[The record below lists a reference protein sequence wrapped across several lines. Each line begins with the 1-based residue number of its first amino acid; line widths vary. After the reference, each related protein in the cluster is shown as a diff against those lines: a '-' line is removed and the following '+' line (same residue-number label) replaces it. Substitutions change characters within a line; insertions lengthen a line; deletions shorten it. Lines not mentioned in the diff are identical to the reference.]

1 MDAHSVVDDWDAA
14 PFDGGFGGIGE
25 LKSRGFDGAVEADG
39 TWLFLRDG
47 EALAVVDDL
56 DVDPRPGDIDA
67 FEGTTGR
74 QHEAPTA
81 GVATVAAMLAL
92 GGEVRGTYFTDD
104 TPLSAV
110 DETLSGGGFT
120 GYVELSENVLSGDYY
135 YVYVDGAVEHVA
147 FVGSE
152 QLLTGEEAESRAEGE
167 VGIYDVV
174 AVELPCP
181 EVPEPELPPEPE
193 PDPTPAAAGLEAGA
207 ETESNSDS
215 EMGSNSESESESG
228 LETEA
233 NSESASDA
241 DPAST
246 ARTGSESSPYG
257 GTADPDP
264 EGDSDTEAAAE
275 TGADADA
282 DSTPEGAADAGAD
295 TDTGSESGTETKPE
309 AGTETETKPE
319 TETEAKAKPE
329 PSRTSDAAEAADTDL
344 EVDTSWLERD
354 AGDDADAAGDD
365 EGRGDA
371 ENDDAPAGTDVE
383 AATDESVDDD
393 GAGGVGDPGEGDA
406 ETSEDEVAG
415 DEAPRDDRGG
425 AAVAAFADDS
435 DDSDDS
441 DGDDSDESD
450 DSDDSDGEAEPTAP
464 DPTVEDT
471 PTAAPEASAE
481 SAPDRGDDA
490 RIEQYEARIEEL
502 EADLSTADSRIE
514 ELEAE
519 LESLRAERDALER
532 RLGSTDA
539 PAGESMSPEAALAET
554 RLFVRQR
561 TRGEGALSDAH
572 DGADRETVVS
582 NLRIEYHTTF
592 DDAGVS
598 VAGEPFEAWLRASDA
613 YAFVEWLATELLFE
627 IRAAD
632 RPEAVRPLYDAL
644 PDIDRIGFEETIAVG
659 DGTEGREIGFD
670 IVARD
675 KSGHPLVVAAFDRG
689 RDPTYADA
697 VEPFVAD
704 ATDVCAGHETLAGAV
719 AITSSYFES
728 DAMSVVGEATSS
740 SLLSR
745 SRYRSYVKLSRA
757 NGYHLCLVESR
768 EGSFN
773 LTVPEL

>member
-120 GYVELSENVLSGDYY
+120 GYIELSENVLSGDYY

-181 EVPEPELPPEPE
+181 EVPEPELAPEPDPEPE
-193 PDPTPAAAGLEAGA
+193 PTQTAGA
-207 ETESNSDS
+207 
-215 EMGSNSESESESG
+215 GVG
-228 LETEA
+228 A
-233 NSESASDA
+233 NADTDADVGADTDADA
-241 DPAST
+241 DPAV
-246 ARTGSESSPYG
+246 GSDSDSGSSLYG
-257 GTADPDP
+257 DTADSEPDP
-264 EGDSDTEAAAE
+264 EPDLDSGSDADAAAE
-275 TGADADA
+275 TDPG
-282 DSTPEGAADAGAD
+282 TAG
-295 TDTGSESGTETKPE
+295 
-309 AGTETETKPE
+309 GTETE
-319 TETEAKAKPE
+319 
-329 PSRTSDAAEAADTDL
+329 R

-354 AGDDADAAGDD
+354 DESDAGIGEDDSVGGDDTESDASVEGDILGSADA
-365 EGRGDA
+365 E
-371 ENDDAPAGTDVE
+371 T
-383 AATDESVDDD
+383 ATDGPVTDD
-393 GAGGVGDPGEGDA
+393 GAGGDEERMDDEETGLDGATGDDA
-406 ETSEDEVAG
+406 R
-415 DEAPRDDRGG
+415 RDDRGG
-425 AAVAAFADDS
+425 ASVAAIADDT
-435 DDSDDS
+435 
-441 DGDDSDESD
+441 DGDIDSNTDID
-450 DSDDSDGEAEPTAP
+450 TDGDTGTDTSADNEAEPTAS

>member
-67 FEGTTGR
+67 FEGATGR
-74 QHEAPTA
+74 QHEAPTT

-174 AVELPCP
+174 AVELPRP
-181 EVPEPELPPEPE
+181 DVPEPESPPEPDPEPE
-193 PDPTPAAAGLEAGA
+193 PTQTAGA
-207 ETESNSDS
+207 
-215 EMGSNSESESESG
+215 GVG
-228 LETEA
+228 A
-233 NSESASDA
+233 NADTDADVGADTDADA
-241 DPAST
+241 DPAVGSDSDSGSSLYGDT
-246 ARTGSESSPYG
+246 AGS
-257 GTADPDP
+257 APDP
-264 EGDSDTEAAAE
+264 EPDLDSGSDADAAAE
-275 TGADADA
+275 TDPG
-282 DSTPEGAADAGAD
+282 TAG
-295 TDTGSESGTETKPE
+295 
-309 AGTETETKPE
+309 GTETE
-319 TETEAKAKPE
+319 
-329 PSRTSDAAEAADTDL
+329 R

-354 AGDDADAAGDD
+354 DESDAGIGEDDSVEGDDTESDASVEGDILGSADA
-365 EGRGDA
+365 E
-371 ENDDAPAGTDVE
+371 T
-383 AATDESVDDD
+383 ATDGPVTDD
-393 GAGGVGDPGEGDA
+393 GAGGDEERMDDEETGLDGATGDDA
-406 ETSEDEVAG
+406 R
-415 DEAPRDDRGG
+415 RDDRGG
-425 AAVAAFADDS
+425 ASVAAIADDT
-435 DDSDDS
+435 
-441 DGDDSDESD
+441 DGDIDSNTDID
-450 DSDDSDGEAEPTAP
+450 TDGDTGTDTSADNEAEPTAP
-464 DPTVEDT
+464 DATVEDT

-490 RIEQYEARIEEL
+490 RIERYEA
-502 EADLSTADSRIE
+502 RIE

-689 RDPTYADA
+689 RDPTYADT

>member
-25 LKSRGFDGAVEADG
+25 LKSRGFDGAIEADG
-39 TWLFLRDG
+39 TWLFLSDG

-67 FEGTTGR
+67 FEGATGR

-104 TPLSAV
+104 TPLEAV

-174 AVELPCP
+174 AVELPHP
-181 EVPEPELPPEPE
+181 NVPEPEPKPEPDPEPE
-193 PDPTPAAAGLEAGA
+193 PTQTAGA
-207 ETESNSDS
+207 
-215 EMGSNSESESESG
+215 GVG
-228 LETEA
+228 A
-233 NSESASDA
+233 NADTDADADVSADTDADA
-241 DPAST
+241 DPAV
-246 ARTGSESSPYG
+246 GSDSDSGPSLYG
-257 GTADPDP
+257 DTADSEP
-264 EGDSDTEAAAE
+264 EPEPELALDSGSDADAAAE
-275 TGADADA
+275 TDPG
-282 DSTPEGAADAGAD
+282 TAG
-295 TDTGSESGTETKPE
+295 
-309 AGTETETKPE
+309 GTETE
-319 TETEAKAKPE
+319 
-329 PSRTSDAAEAADTDL
+329 R

-354 AGDDADAAGDD
+354 DESDAGIGEDDSVGGDDTESDASVEGDILGSADA
-365 EGRGDA
+365 
-371 ENDDAPAGTDVE
+371 GT
-383 AATDESVDDD
+383 ATDGSVTDD
-393 GAGGVGDPGEGDA
+393 GAGGDEERMDDEETGLDGATGDD
-406 ETSEDEVAG
+406 TR
-415 DEAPRDDRGG
+415 RDDRGG
-425 AAVAAFADDS
+425 ASVAAIADDT
-435 DDSDDS
+435 
-441 DGDDSDESD
+441 DGDID
-450 DSDDSDGEAEPTAP
+450 DNTDIDTDGDNEAEPTAS
-464 DPTVEDT
+464 DPTAEDA
-471 PTAAPEASAE
+471 PTAAPDPSAE
-481 SAPDRGDDA
+481 ATPDRGDDA
-490 RIEQYEARIEEL
+490 RIERYEARIEGL
-502 EADLSTADSRIE
+502 KADLATADSRIE
-514 ELEAE
+514 KLEAE

-554 RLFVRQR
+554 RLFVRQC

-598 VAGEPFEAWLRASDA
+598 VAGEPFETWLRASDA
-613 YAFVEWLATELLFE
+613 YTFVEWLATELLFE

-704 ATDVCAGHETLAGAV
+704 ATDVSAAHETLAGAV

-768 EGSFN
+768 EGLFN
-773 LTVPEL
+773 LAVPEL

>member
-25 LKSRGFDGAVEADG
+25 LKSRGFDGAIEADG

-47 EALAVVDDL
+47 EALAVVADL

-67 FEGTTGR
+67 FEGATGR

-174 AVELPCP
+174 AVELPRP
-181 EVPEPELPPEPE
+181 DVPEPESPPEPDPEPE
-193 PDPTPAAAGLEAGA
+193 PTQTAGA
-207 ETESNSDS
+207 
-215 EMGSNSESESESG
+215 GVG
-228 LETEA
+228 A
-233 NSESASDA
+233 NADTDADVGADTDADA
-241 DPAST
+241 DPAV
-246 ARTGSESSPYG
+246 GSDSDSGPSLYG
-257 GTADPDP
+257 DTADSEPDP
-264 EGDSDTEAAAE
+264 EPDLDSGSDADAAAE
-275 TGADADA
+275 ADPG
-282 DSTPEGAADAGAD
+282 TAG
-295 TDTGSESGTETKPE
+295 
-309 AGTETETKPE
+309 GTETE
-319 TETEAKAKPE
+319 
-329 PSRTSDAAEAADTDL
+329 R

-354 AGDDADAAGDD
+354 DESDAGIGEDDSVEGDDTESDASVEGDILGSADA
-365 EGRGDA
+365 E
-371 ENDDAPAGTDVE
+371 T
-383 AATDESVDDD
+383 ATDGPVTDD
-393 GAGGVGDPGEGDA
+393 GAGGDEERMDDEETGLDGATGDDA
-406 ETSEDEVAG
+406 R
-415 DEAPRDDRGG
+415 RDDRGG
-425 AAVAAFADDS
+425 ASVAAIADDT
-435 DDSDDS
+435 
-441 DGDDSDESD
+441 DGDIDSNTDIDTDGDTGTDTD
-450 DSDDSDGEAEPTAP
+450 DDIDGDTGVEGTPTAP
-464 DPTVEDT
+464 
-471 PTAAPEASAE
+471 PEPSAE
-481 SAPDRGDDA
+481 ATPDRGDDA
-490 RIEQYEARIEEL
+490 RIERYEARIEEL
-502 EADLSTADSRIE
+502 EADLATANSRIE

-598 VAGEPFEAWLRASDA
+598 VAGEPFETWLRASDA

-632 RPEAVRPLYDAL
+632 RPEAIRPLYDAL
-644 PDIDRIGFEETIAVG
+644 PEIDRIGFEETIAVG

-704 ATDVCAGHETLAGAV
+704 ATDVCAAHETLAGAV

>member
-1 MDAHSVVDDWDAA
+1 MAVLREDVRMDAHSVVDDWDAA

-25 LKSRGFDGAVEADG
+25 LKSRGFDGAIEADG
-39 TWLFLRDG
+39 TWLFLSDG

-56 DVDPRPGDIDA
+56 DVDPRPGDIDT
-67 FEGTTGR
+67 FEGATGR

-104 TPLSAV
+104 TPLEAV

-174 AVELPCP
+174 AVELPRP
-181 EVPEPELPPEPE
+181 DVPEPESPPEPDSE
-193 PDPTPAAAGLEAGA
+193 PEPTQTAGA
-207 ETESNSDS
+207 
-215 EMGSNSESESESG
+215 GVG
-228 LETEA
+228 A
-233 NSESASDA
+233 NADTDA
-241 DPAST
+241 DV
-246 ARTGSESSPYG
+246 
-257 GTADPDP
+257 GT
-264 EGDSDTEAAAE
+264 DT
-275 TGADADA
+275 DADA
-282 DSTPEGAADAGAD
+282 DLAVGSDSGSGPSLYGDTTDSEPDPESDLDSGSDADAAAEAD
-295 TDTGSESGTETKPE
+295 PGT
-309 AGTETETKPE
+309 AGGTETE
-319 TETEAKAKPE
+319 
-329 PSRTSDAAEAADTDL
+329 R

-354 AGDDADAAGDD
+354 DESDAGIGEDNSVEGDDTESDASVEGDIFGSADAETTTEDPVT
-365 EGRGDA
+365 E
-371 ENDDAPAGTDVE
+371 
-383 AATDESVDDD
+383 D
-393 GAGGVGDPGEGDA
+393 GAGGDEERMDDEETGLDGATGDD
-406 ETSEDEVAG
+406 TR
-415 DEAPRDDRGG
+415 RDDRGSASI
-425 AAVAAFADDS
+425 AAIADDA
-435 DDSDDS
+435 
-441 DGDDSDESD
+441 DGDIASNTDIDTDGDTGTDTHD
-450 DSDDSDGEAEPTAP
+450 DIDGDTGTDTSADNEAEPTAP
-464 DPTVEDT
+464 DPTVENT
-471 PTAAPEASAE
+471 PTAALEPSAE

-490 RIEQYEARIEEL
+490 RIGRYEARIEEL
-502 EADLSTADSRIE
+502 EAK
-514 ELEAE
+514 

-532 RLGSTDA
+532 RLESADA
-539 PAGESMSPEAALAET
+539 PTGESMSPEAALAET

-598 VAGEPFEAWLRASDA
+598 VAGEPFETWLRASDA

-632 RPEAVRPLYDAL
+632 RPEAIRPLYDAL

-704 ATDVCAGHETLAGAV
+704 ATDVCAAHETLAGAV

>member
-47 EALAVVDDL
+47 EALAVVADL

-67 FEGTTGR
+67 FEGATGR

-181 EVPEPELPPEPE
+181 EVPEPESPPEPDPEPE
-193 PDPTPAAAGLEAGA
+193 PTQTAGA
-207 ETESNSDS
+207 
-215 EMGSNSESESESG
+215 GVG
-228 LETEA
+228 A
-233 NSESASDA
+233 NADTDADVGADTDADA
-241 DPAST
+241 DPAV
-246 ARTGSESSPYG
+246 GSDSDSGPSLYG
-257 GTADPDP
+257 DTADSEPDP
-264 EGDSDTEAAAE
+264 EPDLDSGSDADAAAE
-275 TGADADA
+275 TDPG
-282 DSTPEGAADAGAD
+282 TAG
-295 TDTGSESGTETKPE
+295 
-309 AGTETETKPE
+309 GTETE
-319 TETEAKAKPE
+319 
-329 PSRTSDAAEAADTDL
+329 R

-354 AGDDADAAGDD
+354 DESDAGIGEDDSVEGDDTESDASVEGDILGSADA
-365 EGRGDA
+365 E
-371 ENDDAPAGTDVE
+371 T
-383 AATDESVDDD
+383 ATDGPVTDD
-393 GAGGVGDPGEGDA
+393 GAGGDEERMDDEETGLDGATGDDA
-406 ETSEDEVAG
+406 R
-415 DEAPRDDRGG
+415 RDDRGG
-425 AAVAAFADDS
+425 ASVAAIADDT
-435 DDSDDS
+435 
-441 DGDDSDESD
+441 DGDIDSNTDID
-450 DSDDSDGEAEPTAP
+450 TDGDTGTDTSADNEAEPTAS

-481 SAPDRGDDA
+481 ATPDRGDDA
-490 RIEQYEARIEEL
+490 RIERYEARIEEL
-502 EADLSTADSRIE
+502 EADLATADSRIE

-519 LESLRAERDALER
+519 LESLRAERDDLKR
-532 RLGSTDA
+532 RLGATDA

-773 LTVPEL
+773 QTVPEL

>member
-1 MDAHSVVDDWDAA
+1 MDGVNRRPADSPTRLGDVEAGAAADRFDLSLSRGVGPSNAAAGSPGSYMPVLREDVRMDAHSVVDDWDAA
-14 PFDGGFGGIGE
+14 PFDGGFGGIDA
-25 LKSRGFDGAVEADG
+25 LASRGFSGAIETDG

-47 EALAVVDDL
+47 EALAVVADL

-67 FEGTTGR
+67 FEGASGR

-81 GVATVAAMLAL
+81 GVATVAAMMAL

-135 YVYVDGAVEHVA
+135 YAYVDGAVEHAA

-174 AVELPCP
+174 AVELPRP
-181 EVPEPELPPEPE
+181 ALPEPESPPE
-193 PDPTPAAAGLEAGA
+193 PDPTPTAAAGPEADPTPEADSGA
-207 ETESNSDS
+207 EEDS
-215 EMGSNSESESESG
+215 
-228 LETEA
+228 
-233 NSESASDA
+233 
-241 DPAST
+241 DPASN
-246 ARTGSESSPYG
+246 
-257 GTADPDP
+257 AD
-264 EGDSDTEAAAE
+264 AAAE
-275 TGADADA
+275 TEPDADA
-282 DSTPEGAADAGAD
+282 DDDSTPAVAADAGAD
-295 TDTGSESGTETKPE
+295 TDAKPE
-309 AGTETETKPE
+309 PGLGTETEAE
-319 TETEAKAKPE
+319 TETEADGETEAE
-329 PSRTSDAAEAADTDL
+329 GETSRTPDTAEATDTDL

-354 AGDDADAAGDD
+354 AEDDADAG
-365 EGRGDA
+365 
-371 ENDDAPAGTDVE
+371 NDDIPAGTDVE
-383 AATDESVDDD
+383 AATDESVTDDSIGDD
-393 GAGGVGDPGEGDA
+393 GTGSDGEA
-406 ETSEDEVAG
+406 SEDGAPG
-415 DEAPRDDRGG
+415 DDATRDDRSGT
-425 AAVAAFADDS
+425 AVAAMADDS
-435 DDSDDS
+435 DDNG
-441 DGDDSDESD
+441 DGDGATTASD
-450 DSDDSDGEAEPTAP
+450 A
-464 DPTVEDT
+464 TVEDT
-471 PTAAPEASAE
+471 PTASTGAAI
-481 SAPDRGDDA
+481 DHGDDA
-490 RIEQYEARIEEL
+490 RIERYEARIEEL
-502 EADLSTADSRIE
+502 EVDLDAADSRIE

-519 LESLRAERDALER
+519 LETLRGERDDLRR
-532 RLGSTDA
+532 RLESTDA
-539 PAGESMSPEAALAET
+539 PPGESMSPEAALAET

-572 DGADRETVVS
+572 DGADREAVVS

-592 DDAGVS
+592 DDADVS
-598 VAGEPFEAWLRASDA
+598 VEGEPFETWLRSSTS
-613 YAFVEWLATELLFE
+613 YAFAEWLATELLFE
-627 IRAAD
+627 IRSAG
-632 RPEAVRPLYDAL
+632 RPEEVRPLYDAL
-644 PDIDRIGFEETIAVG
+644 PDVDRIGFEETIAVG

-697 VEPFVAD
+697 IEPFVDD
-704 ATDVCAGHETLAGAV
+704 ATDVCADHDTLAGAV

-728 DAMSVVGEATSS
+728 DAMSVVREATSS

-757 NGYHLCLVESR
+757 NGYHLCLVEAR